1 MQLKISKTKN
11 LLFLIFCGFLLNCSF
26 GVGGGWNDLSKD
38 LEEAKVRKNSKIIFS
53 TAKKFEEEI
62 KNNKIIKISKSST
75 NKEWNQQNFTT
86 GNRVP
91 HLTYQN
97 KKNLILKSK
106 KLGKNSFDLIGVDF
120 EPIIEKDVMFFYDP
134 SGTVF
139 SYSIDRETLIWKY
152 NFYRKRYKNIPK
164 EINLSI
170 STDSIIVSDNLGF
183 IYNLDK
189 NSGEIKWA
197 KNYGVPF
204 RSNIKID
211 GDDVFLV
218 NQDNKFYVISEN
230 NGKQKTDLETVPSFL
245 KSKNKSNVSLDDIRK
260 NVYFITSAA
269 EIYSLSYKNKNINW
283 LFNLTGGST
292 DQQVDLFYSSPI
304 VYLDNEIILSSAL
317 STFSMNSTNGFVNW
331 EFPFASEIKPIV
343 LKDYIFLTS
352 RKGFILSLDRK
363 TGKIVWS
370 GNLFK
375 KSKKLEHHKTGDITS
390 ILFVSDQIFI
400 TTERGYFLFLDYQ
413 NGEVINYAKV
423 SKSFFSKPI
432 VWNETILI
440 IDNKMRILQFN

>member
-1 MQLKISKTKN
+1 MSKIKN
-11 LLFLIFCGFLLNCSF
+11 LLFLIFCIFLLDCSF
-26 GVGGGWNDLSKD
+26 GVGGGWNDLSEE
-38 LEEAKVRKNSKIIFS
+38 LEKAKTLKNAKIIFS
-53 TAKKFEEEI
+53 TAKKFEEQI
-62 KNNKIIKISKSST
+62 NNNKIIKVSKSST
-75 NKEWNQQNFTT
+75 NQEWNQQNFTT
-86 GNRVP
+86 GNHVP

-106 KLGKNSFDLIGVDF
+106 KLGKNSFDLMGVDF
-120 EPIIEKDVMFFYDP
+120 EPVIEKGIMFFYDP

-152 NFYRKRYKNIPK
+152 NFYRKRYKNTPK

-170 STDSIIVSDNLGF
+170 SKNNIIISDNLGF
-183 IYNLDK
+183 IYSLDK

-230 NGKQKTDLETVPSFL
+230 TGKQKTDLETVPSFL
-245 KSKNKSNVSLDDIRK
+245 KSRNKSNVSLDDIKK

-269 EIYSLSYKNKNINW
+269 EIYSVSYKNKNINW
-283 LFNLTGGST
+283 LFNLTGRST

-317 STFSMNSTNGFVNW
+317 STFSMNSTNGFLNW
-331 EFPFASEIKPIV
+331 EFPFASEMKPIV

-352 RKGFILSLDRK
+352 KKGFILSLDRK
-363 TGKIVWS
+363 TGKVVWS

-375 KSKKLEHHKTGDITS
+375 KSKKLEYQKTGNITS
-390 ILFVSDQIFI
+390 ILLVSDQIFI

-432 VWNETILI
+432 IWNETILI

>member
-1 MQLKISKTKN
+1 MSKTKN
-11 LLFLIFCGFLLNCSF
+11 LLPLIFCAFLLNCSF

-38 LEEAKVRKNSKIIFS
+38 LEEAKARKNAKIIFS

-120 EPIIEKDVMFFYDP
+120 EPIIEKDAMFFYDP

-152 NFYRKRYKNIPK
+152 NFYRKRYKNTPK

-170 STDSIIVSDNLGF
+170 SADNIIISDNLGF
-183 IYNLDK
+183 IYSLDK

-245 KSKNKSNVSLDDIRK
+245 KSKNKSNVSLDNIRK
-260 NVYFITSAA
+260 DVYFITSAA
-269 EIYSLSYKNKNINW
+269 EIYSVSYKNKNINW

-343 LKDYIFLTS
+343 LRDYIFLTS
-352 RKGFILSLDRK
+352 RKGFILNLDRK

-375 KSKKLEHHKTGDITS
+375 KSKKLEYQKTGDITS
-390 ILFVSDQIFI
+390 ILFISDQIFI

-413 NGEVINYAKV
+413 NGEIINYARV

-432 VWNETILI
+432 IWNETILI
-440 IDNKMRILQFN
+440 IDNKMRVLQFN

>member
-1 MQLKISKTKN
+1 MNKINKN
-11 LLFLIFCGFLLNCSF
+11 LLFLIFCFFLCNCSF
-26 GVGGGWNDLSKD
+26 GPGSKVWNDLSKE
-38 LEEAKVRKNSKIIFS
+38 LEIEKNKGNTKLIFS
-53 TAKKFEEEI
+53 SSKKFKEEI
-62 KNNKIIKISKSST
+62 KNNKTFKISKPYK
-75 NKEWNQQNFTT
+75 NKNWTQQNLNN
-86 GNRVP
+86 GNNVP
-91 HLTYQN
+91 NLSYQN

-106 KLGKNSFDLIGVDF
+106 KLGKNQFDLYDVDF
-120 EPIIEKDVMFFYDP
+120 QPLIENDLVVLYDP
-134 SGTVF
+134 SGTIF
-139 SYSIDRETLIWKY
+139 SYSFEKERLIWKY
-152 NFYRKRYKNIPK
+152 NFYKKRYKNIPK

-170 STDSIIVSDNLGF
+170 SKNNIIISDNLGF
-183 IYNLDK
+183 IYSLDK

-230 NGKQKTDLETVPSFL
+230 TGKQKTDLETVPSFL
-245 KSKNKSNVSLDDIRK
+245 KSRNKSNVSLDDIRK

-269 EIYSLSYKNKNINW
+269 EIYSVSYKNKNINW
-283 LFNLTGGST
+283 LFNLTGRST

-317 STFSMNSTNGFVNW
+317 STFSMNSTNGLLNW
-331 EFPFASEIKPIV
+331 EFPFASEMKPIV

-352 RKGFILSLDRK
+352 KKGFILSLDRK
-363 TGKIVWS
+363 TGKVVWS

-375 KSKKLEHHKTGDITS
+375 KSKKLEYQKTGNITS
-390 ILFVSDQIFI
+390 ILLVSDQIFI

-423 SKSFFSKPI
+423 SKSFFSKSKFI
-432 VWNETILI
+432 S
-440 IDNKMRILQFN
+440 F

>member
-1 MQLKISKTKN
+1 MSKTKN
-11 LLFLIFCGFLLNCSF
+11 LLFLIFYVFLLNCSF
-26 GVGGGWNDLSKD
+26 GFGGGWNDLSEELQKAKD
-38 LEEAKVRKNSKIIFS
+38 RKNAKIIFS

-62 KNNKIIKISKSST
+62 KNKKIIKISKPSK
-75 NKEWNQQNFTT
+75 NQKWNQQNFTT
-86 GNRVP
+86 GNHIP
-91 HLTYQN
+91 HLAYQN

-106 KLGKNSFDLIGVDF
+106 KLGKNSFDLKGVDF
-120 EPIIEKDVMFFYDP
+120 EPIIEEDTIFFYDP

-139 SYSIDRETLIWKY
+139 SYSIDRGTILWKY

-170 STDSIIVSDNLGF
+170 STDNLIVSDNLGF
-183 IYNLDK
+183 IYSLDK
-189 NSGEIKWA
+189 NSGKIKWA

-211 GDDVFLV
+211 GDDIFLI

-230 NGKQKTDLETVPSFL
+230 TGKQKTDLETLPSFL
-245 KSKNKSNVSLDDIRK
+245 KSKSKTNISLDDIRK

-269 EIYSLSYKNKNINW
+269 EIYSISYKNKNINW
-283 LFNLTGGST
+283 LFNLTGGSS

-304 VYLDNEIILSSAL
+304 VHLDNEIILSSAL

-331 EFPFASEIKPIV
+331 EIPFASAITPIV
-343 LKDYIFLTS
+343 LRDYVFLTS
-352 RKGFILSLDRK
+352 KKGFLLSLDRK
-363 TGKIVWS
+363 TGKVVWS

-375 KSKKLEHHKTGDITS
+375 KSEKLKYQKTGDITS
-390 ILFVSDQIFI
+390 ILFVSDQILI

-413 NGEVINYAKV
+413 NGEIINYAKV
-423 SKSFFSKPI
+423 SKGFFSKPI
-432 VWNETILI
+432 IWNETILI
-440 IDNKMRILQFN
+440 FDTKMRILQFN